1 MQAITDIGQAAIRT
15 GDRAIFLNPS
25 FLAMSRIGTPK
36 DIVSVFLK
44 VHAGHYP
51 THRITD
57 VALLQHTLARCYA
70 EMVTACVTA
79 VKACCA
85 EDIAW
90 IVGEHSVTPKGKL
103 VMRPG
108 QLPVADIIQLA
119 RHLMRHGVMGD
130 QPPEEATS
138 NKGEYS
144 SRFEVRSFVYM
155 AVAHLGMSEAD
166 AWSMTM
172 TSFRAAMNAKYPSPD
187 KPKIPSQEDYDE
199 VMDWADKMA
208 ALDAQKNG
216 LH

>member
-1 MQAITDIGQAAIRT
+1 MQAITDIGQAKIRC
-15 GDRAIFLNPS
+15 GNRDIFLNPS
-25 FLAMSRIGTPK
+25 FLSMSRIGTPK

-44 VHAGHYP
+44 AHAGHYP

-57 VALLQHTLARCYA
+57 VKLLQNTLARCYA
-70 EMVTACVTA
+70 EMVIASVMA
-79 VKACCA
+79 VQACCA
-85 EDIAW
+85 EDISS
-90 IVGEHSVTPKGKL
+90 IVGEHSITSKGKL

-108 QLPVADIIQLA
+108 QLPIADIIQLA

-166 AWSMTM
+166 AWNMTM
-172 TSFRAAMNAKYPSPD
+172 TSFRAAMNAKYPPPD
-187 KPKIPSQEDYDE
+187 KPKIPSQEHYDE